1 MLFETKDDGE
11 MCFDFTYY
19 FIFVF
24 AFLINYFFVSE
35 NTYILIVSNFCLRV
49 LCHRIENKWNV
60 LTSIDLYFFTIRHN
74 SL

>member
-1 MLFETKDDGE
+1 MRFETKDDGE

-35 NTYILIVSNFCLRV
+35 NTYTCINCKQFLSPSPVSQ
-49 LCHRIENKWNV
+49 
-60 LTSIDLYFFTIRHN
+60 D
-74 SL
+74 

>member
-1 MLFETKDDGE
+1 MSGLSVMVKHNYSMLFETKDDGE

-35 NTYILIVSNFCLRV
+35 NTYTCINCKQFLSPSPVSQ
-49 LCHRIENKWNV
+49 
-60 LTSIDLYFFTIRHN
+60 D
-74 SL
+74 